1 MSNSDQ
7 ELARSKHHKKHYE
20 EKRKAHVDMIETLK
34 KNLNEKDQVLQV
46 TKP

>member
-1 MSNSDQ
+1 MSISDQ
-7 ELARSKHHKKHYE
+7 ELMRSKHHKKHYE

-34 KNLNEKDQVLQV
+34 KKLNEKDQLLQV